1 MPDFE
6 TGFGG
11 SVESFLYIML
21 TVNIV
26 LAFINLIPIPPLD
39 GSKAITYFLPR
50 DIATRY
56 LNLNPFVCLAILFVL
71 LSSGIVW
78 RFMYTAI
85 NLFVANLSG
94 VAF

>member
-1 MPDFE
+1 
-6 TGFGG
+6 
-11 SVESFLYIML
+11 
-21 TVNIV
+21 
-26 LAFINLIPIPPLD
+26 
-39 GSKAITYFLPR
+39 
-50 DIATRY
+50 
-56 LNLNPFVCLAILFVL
+56 LAILFVL